1 MKRILFVLPLLFTL
15 LTAQTEI
22 NKTGLTSVP
31 NSLGL
36 PLLITQYE
44 TIPIA
49 GDSMKVSFLLGN
61 PHNCTLE
68 RVVLRF
74 HGQSQT
80 DSTVSGSFG
89 TYVINTPIKPGY
101 WKSASVTLK
110 YVSKLFIYAEISV
123 LSMERDN
130 IRR

>member
-22 NKTGLTSVP
+22 NKVGLTSVP

-44 TIPIA
+44 TTPIA

-68 RVVLRF
+68 RVMLRF
-74 HGQSQT
+74 EGFNQA
-80 DSTVSGSFG
+80 DSTLFYLGAFLV
-89 TYVINTPIKPGY
+89 NRHIKPGY
-101 WKSASVTLK
+101 WKEISVT
-110 YVSKLFIYAEISV
+110 VSEVRKVFVHVEISV
-123 LSMERDN
+123 LNLLRER
-130 IRR
+130 